1 MSSRNLQSAICNL
14 PSSDQNMLPC
24 RYLSQPSL
32 TFSSPGSALA
42 ALAAA
47 HKFLCC
53 GLAEVAG
60 RYLTARLSQ
69 ANVLAVVSELVERCP
84 QEAGGHREG
93 GPVVSPP
100 PAPPPPLSVCCR
112 DLRAAS
118 LAFLDRN
125 ITTITGNITLPSI
138 ILPITGNLFY

>member
-1 MSSRNLQSAICNL
+1 MT
-14 PSSDQNMLPC
+14 C

-47 HKFLCC
+47 HRFLCL

-60 RYLTARLSQ
+60 RYLAGRLSQ
-69 ANVLAVVSELVERCP
+69 ANVLAVVSEVVERCP
-84 QEAGGHREG
+84 QEVG
-93 GPVVSPP
+93 GPVVVSPP
-100 PAPPPPLSVCCR
+100 PANTVGPPPLSVCCR

-125 ITTITGNITLPSI
+125 ITTITGKIT
-138 ILPITGNLFY
+138 

>member
-1 MSSRNLQSAICNL
+1 MT
-14 PSSDQNMLPC
+14 C

-60 RYLTARLSQ
+60 QYLAARLSQ
-69 ANVLAVVSELVERCP
+69 ANVLAVVSEVVERCP
-84 QEAGGHREG
+84 QEGGGGGGGGG
-93 GPVVSPP
+93 GPVVVSPP
-100 PAPPPPLSVCCR
+100 PAPPPSLPVCCR

-125 ITTITGNITLPSI
+125 ITTITGNIT
-138 ILPITGNLFY
+138 

>member
-1 MSSRNLQSAICNL
+1 MSLGGVIFNCSSPSLVICHHHQPNSPL
-14 PSSDQNMLPC
+14 SC

-47 HKFLCC
+47 HRFLCC

-60 RYLTARLSQ
+60 SYLAARLSQ
-69 ANVLAVVSELVERCP
+69 ANVLAVLTEVVARCP
-84 QEAGGHREG
+84 QETGGGHSQG
-93 GPVVSPP
+93 APVTSPP
-100 PAPPPPLSVCCR
+100 PAPPPPLSVCCS

-125 ITTITGNITLPSI
+125 ITTITGNIT
-138 ILPITGNLFY
+138 